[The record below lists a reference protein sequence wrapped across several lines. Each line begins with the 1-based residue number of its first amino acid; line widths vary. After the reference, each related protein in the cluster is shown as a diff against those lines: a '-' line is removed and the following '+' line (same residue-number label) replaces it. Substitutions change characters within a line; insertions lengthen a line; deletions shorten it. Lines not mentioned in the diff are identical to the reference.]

1 MLNLYTK
8 ACQMR
13 FYALK
18 ASTFSQL
25 SELSYEQLKEVYENC
40 NHVYFNH
47 TILSVG
53 ERCQNRSKIESV

>member
-1 MLNLYTK
+1 
-8 ACQMR
+8 MR